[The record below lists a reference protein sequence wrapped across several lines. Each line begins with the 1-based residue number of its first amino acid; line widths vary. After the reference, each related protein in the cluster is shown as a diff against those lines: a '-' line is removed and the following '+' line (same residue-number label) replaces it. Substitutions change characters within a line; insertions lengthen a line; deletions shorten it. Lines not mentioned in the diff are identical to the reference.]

1 MVTHCL
7 LASMKAM
14 GVSGPYHVTGTNFP
28 IALLLGGEGL
38 SKDQPPPH
46 PLEPFRG
53 REAVQA
59 IRQIN
64 TGGGATLRAMSIRE
78 AGILRAVIR

>member
-1 MVTHCL
+1 
-7 LASMKAM
+7 MKAM

-28 IALLLGGEGL
+28 IALLLGGKGL

-64 TGGGATLRAMSIRE
+64 TGGGAYIEGNVDTGGGDFTGRDKIARDT
-78 AGILRAVIR
+78 